1 MYISC
6 VADWKDATVVLCLVL
21 VVIGAAA
28 IATAGQSFTI
38 VKGRVLEKGI
48 AVFDDGRQSYPTKT
62 VSVLI
67 ENDDR
72 VYNIKRGTV
81 VKYAISDGDSNLVEV
96 GSEVDLLV
104 SSYSDRVRLIGVEG
118 SSPL

>member
-1 MYISC
+1 M
-6 VADWKDATVVLCLVL
+6 ADWKDATVVLCLAL

-28 IATAGQSFTI
+28 VGTAGQNFTI
-38 VKGRVLEKGI
+38 VRGKVLEKGI
-48 AVFDDGRQSYPTKT
+48 AVLDDGRESHPTKT

-81 VKYAISDGDSNLVEV
+81 VKYAISDGDSNLVEI
-96 GSEVDLLV
+96 GSDVSLLV
-104 SSYSDRVRLIGVEG
+104 SSYSNKVRLIGAAG
-118 SSPL
+118 SSRL